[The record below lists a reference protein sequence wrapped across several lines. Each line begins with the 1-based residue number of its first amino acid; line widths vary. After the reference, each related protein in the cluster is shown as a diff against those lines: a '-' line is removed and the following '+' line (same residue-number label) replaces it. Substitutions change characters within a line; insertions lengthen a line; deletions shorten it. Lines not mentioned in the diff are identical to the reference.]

1 MLILVRGSMLNLPN
15 FVFSLWMEKYI
26 NKRNNI
32 KDLFAFVHKPVWSG
46 SQQAFLFCSTNH
58 TKKKM
63 LIFARESMSNL
74 PNSSISL
81 WTAKN
86 IFDFVCKS
94 HFPQLNLVRTLPNLS
109 FLFLWNIEKMLILVR
124 ESMLNLPSSSISLWM
139 TKYINKINNRK
150 DLFNFVH
157 NPA

>member
-1 MLILVRGSMLNLPN
+1 MSKAQSGQDLNEPFF
-15 FVFSLWMEKYI
+15 FVLQSI
-26 NKRNNI
+26 
-32 KDLFAFVHKPVWSG
+32 
-46 SQQAFLFCSTNH
+46 Q
-58 TKKKM
+58 KKM

-86 IFDFVCKS
+86 INKINSRKDLFDFVCKS

-124 ESMLNLPSSSISLWM
+124 VSMPIYLAPLLAFEWLNI
-139 TKYINKINNRK
+139 
-150 DLFNFVH
+150 
-157 NPA
+157 